1 MKGRLAGSLEA
12 RNLVGTP
19 DDVGEQVRAY
29 MDAGVQTFAGL
40 LFATDTVG
48 ETLEA
53 MERFSEQIIAP
64 LRGSATS

>member
-1 MKGRLAGSLEA
+1 MKGRLADSLES

-19 DDVGEQVRAY
+19 DDVGEQVQAY
-29 MDAGVQTFAGL
+29 LDAGVETFAGL
-40 LFATDTVG
+40 LFATDSVE

-64 LRGSATS
+64 FSGTGAE